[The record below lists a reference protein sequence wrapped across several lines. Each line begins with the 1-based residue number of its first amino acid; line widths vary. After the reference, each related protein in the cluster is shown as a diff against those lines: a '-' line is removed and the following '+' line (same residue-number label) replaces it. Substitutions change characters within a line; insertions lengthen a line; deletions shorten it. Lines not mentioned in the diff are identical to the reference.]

1 MTSGTRSAEGFEGK
15 TASDGVPPDAIG
27 SSLRRWFGFDRLRS
41 RQREAIEAGL
51 AGRDSLVV
59 LPTGGGKSLCYQLP
73 AIMTGGLDVVVSPLI
88 ALMQDQVEG
97 LLECGV
103 PAAALHA
110 NLSDLERRAVRRG
123 LGDGRYRLLFVAP
136 ERLMAPG
143 FLDLLAGCRVRAVV
157 VDEAHCISQWG
168 HDFRPEYR
176 MLASIRERL
185 PGISLHAFT
194 ATATPRVRSDIREQ
208 LALRNP
214 LEIVGDFDRPN
225 LTYRFVPRVDPRR
238 QVLDAIRRH
247 DGEAAI
253 VYCLSRRETES
264 MAAFLRGEGVRAKPY
279 HAGLD
284 AELRTSTQRE
294 FLEERLD
301 VVVATVAFGMGI
313 DRSDVRLVVHVA
325 SPRSIEHYQ
334 QEAGRAG
341 RDGLEAECLLLHSPA
356 DAIRWERLLRGQPD
370 EGDPGID
377 PGRRESSLAAQ
388 LGLLADMQRLA
399 GSLEC
404 RHRALV
410 RHFGGDPAAIAAGG
424 CGACDVC
431 LGETERLADAT
442 RVAKMILSAVI
453 RTGQRFG
460 AKHVADVLRGAE
472 TEAVLGRGH
481 RDLTVFGLLRDRPAE
496 MILHL
501 IHQLTAQGILAST
514 GDDRPTLGLTDAAL
528 PVLRGELEVELVRP
542 KLRSRAVAGSRAAS
556 GDGWDGVDRGLFE
569 RLRETRRRLAAERR
583 VPPYLIFSDAS
594 LRDLARH
601 RPTTRDGFANIRGVG
616 ERKLAEFAEIFLAD
630 IRRHAEAAAS
640 PEEAA
645 ACGQ

>member
-1 MTSGTRSAEGFEGK
+1 VTVVTESGAAGPEDPVLAG
-15 TASDGVPPDAIG
+15 
-27 SSLRRWFGFDRLRS
+27 LRTWFGFDRLRP
-41 RQREAIEAGL
+41 RQREAIDAGI

-73 AIMTGGLDVVVSPLI
+73 AVVSGGLDVVVSPLI
-88 ALMQDQVEG
+88 ALMQDQVDG

-110 NLSDLERRAVRRG
+110 NLDDAERREIRRG
-123 LGDGRYRLLFVAP
+123 LAEGCFRLLFVAP
-136 ERLMAPG
+136 ERLVAPG

-185 PGISLHAFT
+185 PGVSLHAFT
-194 ATATPRVRSDIREQ
+194 ATATPRVRADIHEQ
-208 LALRNP
+208 LALRDP

-225 LTYRFVPRVDPRR
+225 LTYRFVPRLDARR
-238 QVLDAIRRH
+238 QTLDAIRRH

-253 VYCLSRRETES
+253 VYCPSRRETDA
-264 MAAFLRGEGVRAKPY
+264 MAAFLGSEGVRAKPY

-284 AELRTSTQRE
+284 AGLRAATQRE

-313 DRSDVRLVVHVA
+313 DRGDVRLVVHVA
-325 SPRSIEHYQ
+325 TPRSIEHYQ

-356 DAIRWERLLRGQPD
+356 DAIRWERLLRAGT
-370 EGDPGID
+370 EEADPGSD
-377 PGRRESSLAAQ
+377 AERRQESLAAQ
-388 LGLLADMQRLA
+388 LRLLADMQRLA

-410 RHFGGDPAAIAAGG
+410 RHFGGDAGEIPVGG
-424 CGACDVC
+424 CGACDIC

-442 RVAKMILSAVI
+442 RTARIILSAVA

-460 AKHVADVLRGAE
+460 ARHVAEVLRGAE
-472 TEAVLGRGH
+472 TQAVLGRGH
-481 RDLTVFGLLRDRPAE
+481 RDLSVFGLLRDRPAE
-496 MILHL
+496 AILHL
-501 IHQLTAQGILAST
+501 IHQLAGQGFLASS
-514 GDDRPTLGLTDAAL
+514 GEDRPTLALTEAGLEA
-528 PVLRGELEVELVRP
+528 LRGEREVELVRP
-542 KLRSRAVAGSRAAS
+542 KVRARAVASPRTGG
-556 GDGWDGVDRGLFE
+556 GDGWDGVDRSLFE

-601 RPTTRDGFANIRGVG
+601 RPTTRAGFADIRGVG
-616 ERKLAEFAEIFLAD
+616 ERKLEEFAEIFLAE
-630 IRRHAEAAAS
+630 IRGHADRAGNLDEAT
-640 PEEAA
+640 

>member
-356 DAIRWERLLRGQPD
+356 DAIRWEGCSAASRTRAIRGSIRGGARRRWRRSWGCLRTCKGSPEASSAGIGPWYAIS
-370 EGDPGID
+370 EGIP
-377 PGRRESSLAAQ
+377 PRS
-388 LGLLADMQRLA
+388 
-399 GSLEC
+399 
-404 RHRALV
+404 
-410 RHFGGDPAAIAAGG
+410 PP
-424 CGACDVC
+424 
-431 LGETERLADAT
+431 ADA
-442 RVAKMILSAVI
+442 APAMSAWARPSGW
-453 RTGQRFG
+453 RT
-460 AKHVADVLRGAE
+460 
-472 TEAVLGRGH
+472 
-481 RDLTVFGLLRDRPAE
+481 RPA
-496 MILHL
+496 
-501 IHQLTAQGILAST
+501 
-514 GDDRPTLGLTDAAL
+514 
-528 PVLRGELEVELVRP
+528 
-542 KLRSRAVAGSRAAS
+542 
-556 GDGWDGVDRGLFE
+556 W
-569 RLRETRRRLAAERR
+569 
-583 VPPYLIFSDAS
+583 
-594 LRDLARH
+594 
-601 RPTTRDGFANIRGVG
+601 
-616 ERKLAEFAEIFLAD
+616 RK
-630 IRRHAEAAAS
+630 
-640 PEEAA
+640 
-645 ACGQ
+645 